1 MGRYDGG
8 PAPAASQ
15 PPWLSWDHELH
26 LKYVVPLPFDGAM
39 VRIHLDP
46 LLPHNDITKLAL
58 DAEDRQVKIG
68 ACDTLHSMVVHM
80 VGR

>member
-26 LKYVVPLPFDGAM
+26 LKYVVPFDGVM

-46 LLPHNDITKLAL
+46 LLPHITKLAL
-58 DAEDRQVKIG
+58 DAGDRQVKIG
-68 ACDTLHSMVVHM
+68 ACETLHSMVVYM